1 VEELPPTQT
10 ASLKERL
17 GSAQKGFWCVASV
30 TGDEGRGVS
39 SMRAVTMRQNGSVDV
54 ASKVEGDV
62 ESLMPMVTLGVF
74 DLFGSQCH

>member
-1 VEELPPTQT
+1 
-10 ASLKERL
+10 
-17 GSAQKGFWCVASV
+17 
-30 TGDEGRGVS
+30 
-39 SMRAVTMRQNGSVDV
+39 MRAVTMRQNGSVDV